1 MGGLLQTLESIDTVK
16 LTGHLQVANGTV
28 SVSGSAS
35 IGGLDPRDM
44 LGEFGTLLKS
54 ANPLA
59 INPDELAKHFG
70 SALTELEGL
79 LHIPAAGAVGDVAA
93 AFDRLVKLLEDV
105 AGKFGG
111 SPDEL
116 IDKLLSGSGGLEKI
130 LSDLSDR
137 VLQGLP
143 LSIPAEIEGVLKSF
157 RSLADMEH
165 SDPAQLAGL
174 LSNFFIGLDIQ
185 ALSAPA
191 DHLTGFLDSIR
202 KAGGDFGAVDVAME
216 NLTAQARVVSSLM
229 LAENLD
235 LATIENELNKIR
247 GGMDVFFNSTLAGA
261 IAKLNSD
268 LTQLDPDQ
276 LAARLRQLLAP
287 IEARVAGVGF
297 DLVEDMVKP
306 IQQFEKAVDALT
318 PEMVTGIFAGLV
330 QDIRESADLSVF
342 DGLFDSIDGIFDSI
356 IAEIERVPL
365 RELRM
370 QLLSAMATVEGK
382 IREFPGLTLPEAL
395 TKQIQAIEGAID
407 KIDLSAIQNK
417 VAEFAGKINDA
428 ANQFPIQDIKGEI
441 EKLIDSVRQALDQ
454 FKPLLAEL
462 KQEIDS
468 AADQIGKID
477 FDQAGQ
483 ASIGLVHEIREK
495 VQEAAGSADVPEPVK
510 MAIGEAA
517 SLLRGIDVKAEVS
530 GKFNEQLDKID
541 PKIALA
547 PLDPILKKFREVM
560 EKVTPQALIDQLDKP
575 FEALLKELDKLK
587 PAALLAGLT
596 QEFDAFGAVI
606 GKLDPKTLVAPLE
619 AEFQKLVKAFQDA
632 LDPAPLFAPLRAAY
646 QKLQEL
652 LDFIDLEKLFRSLM
666 DKLSGLP
673 DQMQDHV
680 GKSVSKAVTG
690 ARDIAQQTI
699 REFRFGD
706 MVRILAALINKVK
719 SIVTGLAEHLIG
731 EAFNLLDKP
740 LSVLTRLAA
749 GGGSL
754 LKDVTGVLSE
764 RMGELD
770 VFASSLRAVEFRASL
785 EEMVHISASLPAD
798 GQARIGPL
806 VASVQLEA
814 HVSATVGPAASLN
827 KTASGLR
834 GRLAPPDIVV
844 ALTNLGST
852 LGNLVPGPLLEANV
866 DAAVAD
872 RINALFSALDLDPLA
887 DEMDRAGR
895 QIQAKMTTLMSQV
908 AEGVVN
914 LFSAF
919 IEIAENFMPIGI
931 LKRFQVGMD
940 RIRAEF
946 TVLDPA
952 VIEAEVRE
960 LIAAVVSVMNE
971 YSPAAIAGQLSG
983 ITDAIKGKLQ
993 ALNPATLLGSLDP
1006 IGAVI
1011 ANFEQLRPSIV
1022 LKPLADST
1030 KDLTDALEN
1039 IIPPDLTASLVTA
1052 AEKLKAELEVVV
1064 EGVAQE
1070 LQSLL
1075 EFLESLS
1082 GGSAS
1087 VSVSVSA

>member
-1 MGGLLQTLESIDTVK
+1 
-16 LTGHLQVANGTV
+16 
-28 SVSGSAS
+28 
-35 IGGLDPRDM
+35 LDPRDM
-44 LGEFGTLLKS
+44 LGEFGVLLKS
-54 ANPLA
+54 ANPLE
-59 INPDELAKHFG
+59 ISPEELAKHFG
-70 SALTELEGL
+70 SALKDLEGL
-79 LHIPAAGAVGDVAA
+79 LHIPAAGAVSEVAA
-93 AFDRLVKLLEDV
+93 AFDRLVKMLEDI

-116 IDKLLSGSGGLEKI
+116 IDKLLSGSGGLDKI
-130 LSDLSDR
+130 LGDLSDR

-143 LSIPAEIEGVLKSF
+143 LHIPTEIEGVLKSF
-157 RSLADMEH
+157 RSLVDVKH

-191 DHLTGFLDSIR
+191 DHLTGFLGSIR
-202 KAGGDFGAVDVAME
+202 QAGGDFGGVHVGME
-216 NLTAQARVVSSLM
+216 NLTAQARGVSSLM

-235 LATIENELNKIR
+235 LAAIENELKKVR

-261 IAKLNSD
+261 ISKLNSD
-268 LTQLDPDQ
+268 LTQLNPDQ
-276 LAARLRQLLAP
+276 LVARLRQLLAP
-287 IEARVAGVGF
+287 IEARVSSVAF

-318 PEMVTGIFAGLV
+318 PETVTGIFASLV
-330 QDIRESADLSVF
+330 KDITDATDLSLF
-342 DGLFDSIDGIFDSI
+342 EGLFDSIDGIFDSI
-356 IAEIERVPL
+356 IAEIQRVPL

-370 QLLSAMATVEGK
+370 ELLSAMAAVEGK
-382 IREFPGLTLPEAL
+382 IREFPSLTLPEAL
-395 TKQIQAIEGAID
+395 TKQIKAIQDAIDGIDLGAIQD
-407 KIDLSAIQNK
+407 M

-428 ANQFPIQDIKGEI
+428 ANLFPIQDIKTEI
-441 EKLIDSVRQALDQ
+441 DKLIDSVRQALDQ

-462 KQEIDS
+462 KKEIDS
-468 AADQIGKID
+468 AAEQIGKID

-517 SLLRGIDVKAEVS
+517 GLLKGIDVKAEVS
-530 GKFNEQLDKID
+530 VKFNEQLDKID

-547 PLDPILKKFREVM
+547 PLDPLLKKFREVM
-560 EKVTPQALIDQLDKP
+560 EKVTPQALINQLDKP
-575 FEALLKELDKLK
+575 FDALLKELDKLK

-596 QEFDAFGAVI
+596 QQFDAFGAVI
-606 GKLDPKTLVAPLE
+606 AKLDPKTLVAPLE

-646 QKLQEL
+646 KKLQEL
-652 LDFIDLEKLFRSLM
+652 LDFIDLEKLFRKLL

-673 DQMQDHV
+673 NQMQSHV
-680 GKSVSKAVTG
+680 SGSVSKAVTG
-690 ARDIAQQTI
+690 ARDIAKQTT

-706 MVRILAALINKVK
+706 MVRVLAALINRVK
-719 SIVTGLAEHLIG
+719 DIITGLAEHLIA
-731 EAFNLLDKP
+731 EAFTLLDKP
-740 LSVLTRLAA
+740 LGILNRLATS
-749 GGGSL
+749 GGSL
-754 LKDVTGVLSE
+754 LKEVTGVLSD

-770 VFASSLRAVEFRASL
+770 VFASSLRAMEFRASL
-785 EEMVHISASLPAD
+785 EEMVHISAALPVD
-798 GQARIGPL
+798 SQARIGPL

-814 HVSATVGPAASLN
+814 HISVTAVPGASLN

-834 GRLAPPDIVV
+834 RRLAPPDLVV
-844 ALTNLGST
+844 ALTNLGNT
-852 LGNLVPGPLLEANV
+852 LGSLVPGPLLEANV

-872 RINALFSALDLDPLA
+872 RISALFSALDLDPLA
-887 DEMDRAGR
+887 DEMDRAGKK
-895 QIQAKMTTLMSQV
+895 IQAKMTTLIAQV

-914 LFSAF
+914 LFSAL
-919 IEIAENFMPIGI
+919 IGIAESFMPIGI
-931 LKRFQVGMD
+931 IKRFQAGMN

-946 TVLDPA
+946 TVLDPS
-952 VIEAEVRE
+952 VIEDEVRQ
-960 LIAAVVSVMNE
+960 LIAAVVSVLNG
-971 YSPAAIAGQLSG
+971 YSPAAIASQLGG

-1006 IGAVI
+1006 IATVI
-1011 ANFEQLRPSIV
+1011 ANFEQLRPSVV

-1030 KDLTDALEN
+1030 QDLTDALEN
-1039 IIPPDLTASLVTA
+1039 IIPPDLTTSLVTA
-1052 AEKLKAELEVVV
+1052 ADKLKAELEVVV
-1064 EGVAQE
+1064 EGVARE
-1070 LQSLL
+1070 LQALL